1 MNEPEANEYRLC
13 KFAFKKE
20 VKLHSVY
27 TNHQVLWGRFIQCTH
42 TNIRHP
48 STLTAPSQPIHW
60 WTAQSSSPCQEEP
73 IREGTSWNVRNC
85 GRVIESLPDV
95 TRVYIYIYMFV
106 VYVYTYPDII
116 HISYYT
122 CTKKVPQNCQ
132 PSTRSFWTISTSF
145 TSPSV
150 GRSTYLDPMQP
161 DTTRQAT
168 TSQEQKHQQSES
180 WIKAT

>member
-13 KFAFKKE
+13 KFVLKKE

-27 TNHQVLWGRFIQCTH
+27 TNHQVLWGRFIQRTH

-95 TRVYIYIYMFV
+95 TRVCVYIYIYV
-106 VYVYTYPDII
+106 CRLCLYVSRYHTHIILYMYKESSTELPTLNSQLLDNIHII
-116 HISYYT
+116 HIS
-122 CTKKVPQNCQ
+122 
-132 PSTRSFWTISTSF
+132 
-145 TSPSV
+145 V
-150 GRSTYLDPMQP
+150 GR
-161 DTTRQAT
+161 
-168 TSQEQKHQQSES
+168 
-180 WIKAT
+180 

>member
-13 KFAFKKE
+13 KFVLKKE

-95 TRVYIYIYMFV
+95 TRVCIYIYV
-106 VYVYTYPDII
+106 CRLCLYVSRYHTHIILYMYKESSTELPTLNSQLLDNIHII
-116 HISYYT
+116 HIS
-122 CTKKVPQNCQ
+122 
-132 PSTRSFWTISTSF
+132 
-145 TSPSV
+145 V
-150 GRSTYLDPMQP
+150 GR
-161 DTTRQAT
+161 
-168 TSQEQKHQQSES
+168 
-180 WIKAT
+180 

>member
-13 KFAFKKE
+13 KFVLKKE

-27 TNHQVLWGRFIQCTH
+27 TNHQVLWGRFIQRTH

-48 STLTAPSQPIHW
+48 STLTAPSQLIHW

-95 TRVYIYIYMFV
+95 TRVCIYIYICLSFMSIRIQIS
-106 VYVYTYPDII
+106 YTYHTI
-116 HISYYT
+116 HVQRKFHRIAN
-122 CTKKVPQNCQ
+122 PQLAASGQ
-132 PSTRSFWTISTSF
+132 YPHHSHLHR
-145 TSPSV
+145 
-150 GRSTYLDPMQP
+150 
-161 DTTRQAT
+161 
-168 TSQEQKHQQSES
+168 
-180 WIKAT
+180 